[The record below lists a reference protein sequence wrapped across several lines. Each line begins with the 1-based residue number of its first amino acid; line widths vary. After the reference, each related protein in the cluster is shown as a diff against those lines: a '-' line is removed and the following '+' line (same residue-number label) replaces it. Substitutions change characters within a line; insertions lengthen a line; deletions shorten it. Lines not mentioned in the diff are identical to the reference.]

1 MFFCCT
7 MKLIIAM
14 QFLLFANILKS
25 FTLCTRQAHFQYSL
39 FQSVRHI
46 RIIVCAVKKGL
57 KKRPAN
63 YLSEKKYPYLCTR
76 NRETLAS
83 SFKNGVLVQLVRM
96 PPCHGGG
103 HGFESHTHREK
114 VPYRCLWGTCCI
126 KTLLY
131 PCYFLKK
138 NRNP

>member
-1 MFFCCT
+1 MFFCRT
-7 MKLIIAM
+7 MKFIIAM

-63 YLSEKKYPYLCTR
+63 YLSEKKYPYLCIR

-103 HGFESHTHREK
+103 HGFESHTHRTK
-114 VPYRCLWGTCCI
+114 VPYRYLWGI
-126 KTLLY
+126 LIPQSFLHLS
-131 PCYFLKK
+131 YF
-138 NRNP
+138 